1 MAEKF
6 VNKVNTRKIILKNE
20 FEKESFNALR
30 DLSMRYSLLETQLYD
45 SVSGELLNM
54 ILSSSTDFDDFKI
67 KYNKYLRIKNNNS
80 RIQNF
85 IKKDLNINF
94 ELKTNNRVIKKTNR
108 KIGTIISN
116 SIENNEDNHLLT
128 VKFNNNNKPVK
139 ISPYILKKIQ

>member
-20 FEKESFNALR
+20 FEKESFNALS